1 MTEKKPG
8 VLDKLKESVA
18 KLHEDKSEKVS
29 AEQMAGHV
37 HASKPAKAEK
47 DKDSPRQ
54 GAGSNGGG
62 GAF

>member
-8 VLDKLKESVA
+8 MFDKLKESVA
-18 KLHEDKSEKVS
+18 KLHEEKPKVS
-29 AEQMAGHV
+29 GEQMAGHV
-37 HASKPAKAEK
+37 QAAKPAKAEK

>member
-1 MTEKKPG
+1 MTEKKSG
-8 VLDKLKESVA
+8 MFDKLKESVA
-18 KLHEDKSEKVS
+18 KLHEEKPKVS
-29 AEQMAGHV
+29 GEQVAGHV
-37 HASKPAKAEK
+37 QAAKPAKA

>member
-8 VLDKLKESVA
+8 VFDKLKESVA
-18 KLHEDKSEKVS
+18 KLHEDKPEKVS

-37 HASKPAKAEK
+37 QAAKPAKDEK
-47 DKDSPRQ
+47 DEDSPRQ